1 MPESSDSFSKKEL
14 LKSTMDF
21 NYLKDKGLEYAQKLS
36 GGIWTDYNAH
46 DPGVTIL
53 EQLCFALTDL
63 AYRTS
68 FDVEELLTIGKNKPL
83 DARNNAFYSPRMI
96 YSRHAVTSND
106 FRKILIDGLE
116 EIQNAW
122 IKPIRN
128 YDREESLNGLNE
140 IIIMPSLAFQKSLK
154 RNPKKEKIFLDK
166 LHSFL
171 AENRNIGE
179 DFDKVVLLKPVP
191 FKLEI
196 NINVLENGDPD
207 QILAEILFNLE
218 VFLYNPVAFSSIGE
232 MIQENL
238 SLEEIFSGPRLK
250 SGFIKNSELKE
261 RKTEIHKDQIQRILT
276 KINGVEK
283 LRNIVINSDPDL
295 KSLPLHQGVYVNLDF
310 DDKMNGV
317 FETIRLYINGNRIH
331 VDKNRVNNFLLELW
345 SKRYRTYQM
354 EYFQEE
360 YFEKKLKGN
369 FRDPGKYTS
378 IQHQFPLIYGLGK
391 EGISKHEPLERKATL
406 KQLRAYLLFFEQ
418 HLANHLA
425 QLANLDQLFR
435 VNNIDEKVSY
445 FSQKLSSVV
454 DLEQILISSPENS
467 NALNSFSFE
476 TYDDFL
482 DRKNRLFDHLLSR
495 FGEGLDELPFLI
507 SLKLNL
513 ISNLRDLK
521 KELLLRKSALL
532 IALEDLNYYQ
542 NKGGFFADKRQL
554 ADLSGLE
561 QILLSKTGIPQQKGS
576 LISEGIIK
584 NTSGEDSGT
593 EYLKSKVG
601 QGQFGKSF
609 RNITENEKNSNE
621 SGINPEIDISPLF
634 GPIGLKCLMSNGVD
648 YRKYMISKPKDNEE
662 SIEVIFQKENN
673 KWVSLFEGMD
683 ESEGIKKVNSLISY
697 FRKAN
702 LNSEGLYLIDHILL
716 RSFLDKSLLG
726 FFILNQY
733 DRKIFQSKW
742 VAYEEERIQ
751 LMDDFYFYSQEKSNY
766 QIENGVLS
774 VHGGQG
780 ELLATYIPEQK
791 NKTITEKELEEI
803 FQSNRELTKLM
814 SGKAEEMGRLALKEV
829 EMIRLKGTLQG
840 EKHYCQ
846 RRVILNRKLEDR
858 TEFAEDF
865 FDQKIS
871 IVLPDWPARFQDKS
885 FRSYLHD
892 LIAERVPAHIESNV
906 YWLGLDDM
914 MAFEKAYQFWIK
926 LKIGQDETNLKKI
939 KKASLELAHLI
950 KNWKKGRER

>member
-1 MPESSDSFSKKEL
+1 
-14 LKSTMDF
+14 MDF

-68 FDVEELLTIGKNKPL
+68 YDVEELLTTGKNQPL
-83 DARNNAFYSPRMI
+83 DARNNAFFSPRMI

-106 FRKILIDGLE
+106 FRKILVDAFD

-122 IKPIRN
+122 IKPIRK
-128 YDREESLNGLNE
+128 YDKEESLIGINE
-140 IIIMPSLAFQKSLK
+140 IVIMPSLAFQKSLK
-154 RNPKKEKIFLDK
+154 LNPKREDGFLKK

-171 AENRNIGE
+171 AKNRNLGE
-179 DFDKVVLLKPVP
+179 DFEKVELLKPVP

-196 NINVLENGDPD
+196 NINILENGDPD

-218 VFLYNPVAFSSIGE
+218 VFLYNPVAFYSIGE

-276 KINGVEK
+276 SINGVEK

-295 KSLPLHQGVYVNLDF
+295 KFLALDQGIYANLDF
-310 DDKMNGV
+310 DDKINGV
-317 FETIRLYINGNRIH
+317 FETIKLFINGNQIH
-331 VDKNRVNNFLLELW
+331 VEKNRVNNFLLELW

-354 EYFQEE
+354 EFFQEE
-360 YFEKKLKGN
+360 YFEKKLKGD

-391 EGISKHEPLERKATL
+391 EGISKHEPLERKATV

-418 HLANHLA
+418 HLANYLA
-425 QLANLDQLFR
+425 QLSNLNQLFS
-435 VNNIDEKVSY
+435 VNNINDKVSY
-445 FSQKLSSVV
+445 FSQKLSNVV
-454 DLEQILISSPENS
+454 GLDDILIPPPEDTNP
-467 NALNSFSFE
+467 LNFFSFE

-495 FGEGLDELPFLI
+495 FGENLEELPFLI
-507 SLKLNL
+507 SLKHNL
-513 ISNLRDLK
+513 ISNVRELK

-542 NKGGFFADKRQL
+542 NKGAFFTDEQQL
-554 ADLSGLE
+554 TDLSGLE
-561 QILLSKTGIPQQKGS
+561 QILLAKTGIPQKKGS
-576 LISEGIIK
+576 LVLDGIK
-584 NTSGEDSGT
+584 RKSPSDVSGT
-593 EYLKSKVG
+593 EYLKSKVD
-601 QGQFGKSF
+601 QNQFIKSY
-609 RNITENEKNSNE
+609 RNITENEKDTHD
-621 SGINPEIDISPLF
+621 SGISPEIDLSPLF

-648 YRKYMISKPKDNEE
+648 YRKYMISKPKDDDET
-662 SIEVIFQKENN
+662 IEVIFQKENN
-673 KWVSLFEGMD
+673 KWVSLFEGLN
-683 ESEGIKKVNSLISY
+683 ESEGIKKVNSLIAY

-716 RSFLDKSLLG
+716 RSFLDNSLLG

-733 DRKIFQSKW
+733 NRKIFQSKW
-742 VAYEEERIQ
+742 VAYETERIK
-751 LMDDFYFYSQEKSNY
+751 LLDDFYFYSQDKNNY
-766 QIENGVLS
+766 QIENGILS

-780 ELLATYIPEQK
+780 ELLATYLPDHEH
-791 NKTITEKELEEI
+791 KTINEKALEEI
-803 FQSNRELTKLM
+803 FQSNRELVKLM
-814 SGKAEEMGRLALKEV
+814 SGKPEEMGRLALKEV
-829 EMIRLKGTLQG
+829 EMIRLKGTLHG

-858 TEFAEDF
+858 TEFSEDF

-885 FRSYLHD
+885 FRSFLHN
-892 LIAERVPAHIESNV
+892 LIAERVPAHIEANV
-906 YWLGLDDM
+906 YWLGLDEM
-914 MAFEKAYQFWIK
+914 EAFEKTIQTWTK
-926 LKIGQDETNLKKI
+926 LKVDQDGKKISSDQADNSLKKF
-939 KKASLELAHLI
+939 KKASLELAQLI
-950 KNWKKGRER
+950 LDWKKESG

>member
-1 MPESSDSFSKKEL
+1 
-14 LKSTMDF
+14 MDF
-21 NYLKDKGLEYAQKLS
+21 NYLKDKGLEYTQKLS

-68 FDVEELLTIGKNKPL
+68 FDVQELLTFRKNQPL

-106 FRKILIDGLE
+106 FRKILIDRLE

-128 YDREESLNGLNE
+128 YDREESLTGISE
-140 IIIMPSLAFQKSLK
+140 IVIMPSLAFQKSLK
-154 RNPKKEKIFLDK
+154 RNPKKENIFLDK
-166 LHSFL
+166 LHTFL
-171 AENRNIGE
+171 AKNRNIGE
-179 DFDKVVLLKPVP
+179 DFEKVVLLKPVP

-196 NINVLENGDPD
+196 NINILENGDSD

-276 KINGVEK
+276 KVRGVEK
-283 LRNIVINSDPDL
+283 LLNIVINSDPDL
-295 KSLPLHQGVYVNLDF
+295 RFLSLNDGEYVNLDF
-310 DDKMNGV
+310 DDSVNGV
-317 FETIRLYINGNRIH
+317 FETIRLIINGNRVH
-331 VDKNRVNNFLLELW
+331 VDKNRVNNYLLEFW
-345 SKRYRTYQM
+345 SKGYRTYQM

-360 YFEKKLKGN
+360 YFDKKLKGN

-391 EGISKHEPLERKATL
+391 EGISKHEPLERKATV

-418 HLANHLA
+418 HLANYLA
-425 QLANLDQLFR
+425 QLSNLDQLFS

-454 DLEQILISSPENS
+454 DLEQILISPQENS
-467 NALNSFSFE
+467 NSQNSFSFE

-495 FGEGLDELPFLI
+495 FGENLDELPFLI

-513 ISNLRDLK
+513 ISNIHDLK

-542 NKGGFFADKRQL
+542 NKGTFLTEAQQL
-554 ADLSGLE
+554 KDLSGLE
-561 QILLSKTGIPQQKGS
+561 QILLSKTGIPQQKGT
-576 LISEGIIK
+576 LVSEGILK
-584 NTSGEDSGT
+584 NATGEDSST
-593 EYLKSKVG
+593 EYLKSKVE
-601 QGQFGKSF
+601 QEQFVKSF

-621 SGINPEIDISPLF
+621 SGIIPEIEFSPLF
-634 GPIGLKCLMSNGVD
+634 GPIGLKCLMTNGVD
-648 YRKYMISKPKDNEE
+648 YRKYKISKLKENKEL
-662 SIEVIFQKENN
+662 IEVIFQKESN

-683 ESEGIKKVNSLISY
+683 ESEGIKKVNSLIAY

-702 LNSEGLYLIDHILL
+702 LNSEGLYLVDHILL
-716 RSFLDKSLLG
+716 RSFLEKSLLG

-733 DRKIFQSKW
+733 NRKIFQSKW
-742 VAYEEERIQ
+742 VAYEEERKK
-751 LMDDFYFYSQEKSNY
+751 LMDDFYQYSQEKKNY
-766 QIENGVLS
+766 QFGNGILS

-780 ELLATYIPEQK
+780 ELLATYIPEQE
-791 NKTITEKELEEI
+791 NETITDKELEEI
-803 FQSNRELTKLM
+803 FQSNRELSKLM
-814 SGKAEEMGRLALKEV
+814 SGKAEEMGRLGLKEV
-829 EMIRLKGTLQG
+829 EMIRLKGTLHG

-858 TEFAEDF
+858 SEFAEDF

-885 FRSYLHD
+885 FRSYMHD
-892 LIAERVPAHIESNV
+892 LIAERVPAHIEANV

-914 MAFEKAYQFWIK
+914 IAFEKAHQVWIN
-926 LKIGQDETNLKKI
+926 LKIDQKESNLKKI
-939 KKASLELAHLI
+939 KKASLELSQLI
-950 KNWKKGRER
+950 MNWKKGGE